1 MLYRKSVRQIYIG
14 NIKLFDR
21 LTLIMFDRFSGKIFQ
36 QIYMCD
42 RFTPW
47 FSVQQIC
54 KLAKL
59 SVQICWTNQLMVDA
73 VLWGSR
79 GKGSYKFKHEA
90 LISSGSYLLNDEK
103 GNQEKAPISC
113 CVFVSGDG
121 GRAHNKRCQKNTT
134 KKTHFLALKPT
145 LSIRWFLIARNPPTH
160 SESKLCDNKN
170 HMINSYY
177 PLLCLWYCQIR
188 AAWRL

>member
-1 MLYRKSVRQIYIG
+1 
-14 NIKLFDR
+14 
-21 LTLIMFDRFSGKIFQ
+21 MFIRA
-36 QIYMCD
+36 Y
-42 RFTPW
+42 
-47 FSVQQIC
+47 V
-54 KLAKL
+54 
-59 SVQICWTNQLMVDA
+59 
-73 VLWGSR
+73 GSR

-121 GRAHNKRCQKNTT
+121 GRAHNKRCQINTT

-170 HMINSYY
+170 HMINRYY
-177 PLLCLWYCQIR
+177 PLVHIKLPSFSCLGR
-188 AAWRL
+188 AILGLYKKTILV